1 MRIMFRLAPPRR
13 VSEEAPLNRRAVTAW
28 VVYDIAV
35 HGYGLM
41 IPAVGFAI
49 YFTSFIAA
57 DHPFTDGLWS
67 LAVAIPLVVAGLLG
81 PWLGAVADAGGHR
94 RAMLAGVTLV
104 CAAAS
109 ALMATLGQ
117 GDIMAGM
124 LLFIVAQ
131 LAYLLATALYN
142 SYLPQISTPQTS
154 ARISGMAW
162 GLSYIGGITCFLLC
176 LPFIR
181 AGVVAGNEA
190 YFANAFL
197 VTAGFLLTFG
207 MLSMLGLPDQNKI
220 APKGEKTNPYRRV
233 WNTVRSWRQERDI
246 PKFLLAYY
254 LINDAMVTVLYFTAI
269 FLKTTFGLG
278 MQEILVLSLLFQL
291 IAIPSTI
298 FFGWLGDRWSQFGA
312 VNVTLVIWVLV
323 LVLMGLAHGEYAP
336 PAIAITLG
344 LVLGSTQS
352 LLRSMYSQ
360 MAPPDRAGEHFGFH
374 ALAGRASSA
383 LGPLLFGVVSTLT
396 GSQRVA
402 MMSLGLF
409 LLSGAI
415 MLASIQPKPH
425 KKSAS

>member
-1 MRIMFRLAPPRR
+1 MK
-13 VSEEAPLNRRAVTAW
+13 RRAITAW
-28 VVYDIAV
+28 IVYDIAV

-49 YFTSFIAA
+49 YFTSFVAA
-57 DHPFTDGLWS
+57 GHPFADGLWS
-67 LAVAIPLVVAGLLG
+67 LAVAIPLIIAGLLG
-81 PWLGAVADAGGHR
+81 PWLGAVADAGGQR
-94 RAMLAGVTLV
+94 RAMLAAATLI
-104 CAAAS
+104 CATAS
-109 ALMATLGQ
+109 ALMVTLGQ
-117 GDIMAGM
+117 GDIAAGM

-162 GLSYIGGITCFLLC
+162 GLSYLGGIACFLLC

-197 VTAGFLLTFG
+197 VTAGFLLTLG
-207 MLSMLGLPDQNKI
+207 MLSMLGFPAENKVDR
-220 APKGEKTNPYRRV
+220 KGEKTKPYQRL
-233 WNTVRSWRQERDI
+233 WNTVRSWRQEREI

-269 FLKTTFGLG
+269 FLKATFGLS
-278 MQEILVLSLLFQL
+278 MQEILILSLAFQL

-312 VNVTLVIWVLV
+312 VNVTLVIWVVV
-323 LVLMGLAHGEYAP
+323 LALMGLAEGEHAP
-336 PAIAITLG
+336 LAIAITLG

-360 MAPPDRAGEHFGFH
+360 MVPPDRAGEYFGFH

-383 LGPLLFGVVSTLT
+383 LGPLLFGVVSALT

-409 LLSGAI
+409 LLSGAVV
-415 MLASIQPKPH
+415 LARVQPKTCR
-425 KKSAS
+425 KRSSGSNVD